1 MRNRLSLETSE
12 KLMSRNKRSTIGV
25 QCETRMAN
33 CTKSMSHNP
42 LMITAAGGLL
52 KQNPATTYPVDYTLQ
67 AFFHNSQLKRVLFI
81 LRRSAF
87 RSLSQ
92 QVA

>member
-1 MRNRLSLETSE
+1 
-12 KLMSRNKRSTIGV
+12 
-25 QCETRMAN
+25 
-33 CTKSMSHNP
+33 
-42 LMITAAGGLL
+42 MITAAGGLL